1 MLSLLLRRH
10 HGRHEAPPPQPPR
23 EMPATPPPPERFWPV
38 LRWLE
43 QKAAGIRSD
52 PVYEAEMAALAAELD
67 TWQREQDG

>member
-1 MLSLLLRRH
+1 
-10 HGRHEAPPPQPPR
+10 
-23 EMPATPPPPERFWPV
+23 MPATPPPPERFWPV